1 MNLLKIFLSATLQ
14 IFLVSVNTYLIS
26 HSFVLEAGIVGFLLS
41 LVWSYNIRKIVI
53 SSTSERLVYCL
64 GAGVGTSLGV
74 LLMKILK

>member
-26 HSFVLEAGIVGFLLS
+26 HSYILEAGIVGFLLS

-53 SSTSERLVYCL
+53 SSTPERLVYCL

-74 LLMKILK
+74 LFMTHLK